1 MIERQRAPTDDSGER
16 EPTAML
22 RYADG
27 ILQTS
32 WNWVSRLDKQEWLLL
47 LIAVT
52 ALGFLCMRGFGS
64 RKNY

>member
-1 MIERQRAPTDDSGER
+1 MIERHRAPTVDSGER
-16 EPTAML
+16 ERTAML
-22 RYADG
+22 RYADR

-32 WNWVSRLDKQEWLLL
+32 WSWISSLNKEEWLLL
-47 LIAVT
+47 LIVVT